1 MYCVR
6 VGCAVRECGVGDMA
20 TCGPPGM
27 TCPGGSSALHQLRFG
42 SSPPT
47 VPPRPLASSRRTLSN
62 AAAAPRRGTMSNTV
76 KETYFRNNYPPPPS
90 DVRFTPFAV
99 FSAWLHSFAYGVNR
113 QLVDHDGGA
122 YTSVVAPGVSIGSC
136 STNRAF
142 PAR

>member
-1 MYCVR
+1 MWTTRPDLSRRFKR
-6 VGCAVRECGVGDMA
+6 VAP
-20 TCGPPGM
+20 TPLPHPPQ
-27 TCPGGSSALHQLRFG
+27 LHQA
-42 SSPPT
+42 PP
-47 VPPRPLASSRRTLSN
+47 LSRRTLSN